1 MIINKMSS
9 NNFKINRRTP
19 AIYIGNESVN
29 LVWKKNIEIEE
40 RTKENTARLDV
51 VEAVANDAD
60 ERSKK
65 NRAAL
70 EEVDNVANNALAKT
84 TENAERIEILRNR
97 ITNTNAVVRSH
108 AERLSAV
115 EGIAQEAKEQA
126 SQNTTRL
133 DGVEGVANE
142 AADLSHSNRE
152 LIGEIEGT
160 ANEANQRSKDN
171 TGRLDIVQGVANEA
185 NERSKSNLTRLDSVD
200 GTAKAA
206 KTLAESNKALLNVVE
221 GTANGAKALAESNQ
235 KLLSTVEGTAN
246 GAKALATEC
255 KNLIDG
261 KANVEQVNYANVH
274 LKMEEQ
280 RMFIVAPKGSI
291 DHTKCEVS
299 FARYVRSSYRV
310 KTEHYTPSRPD
321 GHYRRKGWIVPMWR
335 RGTEDNRLVTAI
347 VHMRMTKIN
356 EIDGMEYFL
365 LSASPNAFDEGRD
378 EATYTFDNN
387 IGDVFLY
394 LCKKADENKISLHLW
409 DKKLGVCIT
418 MNGQPITPYLPFTV
432 RFNALVNN
440 RYGSFNFDKVNPSL
454 SRWI

>member
-1 MIINKMSS
+1 MSS

-70 EEVDNVANNALAKT
+70 EEVNNVADNALAKT

-152 LIGEIEGT
+152 LIGGIEGT

-185 NERSKSNLTRLDSVD
+185 NERSKRNLTRLDSVD

-206 KTLAESNKALLNVVE
+206 KT
-221 GTANGAKALAESNQ
+221 LAESNQ

-255 KNLIDG
+255 RNLIDG

-274 LKMEEQ
+274 LKMEER

-310 KTEHYTPSRPD
+310 KKEHDTPSRPT

-378 EATYTFDNN
+378 EATYTFDSN
-387 IGDVFLY
+387 IGGVFLY
-394 LCKKADENKISLHLW
+394 LCKKAVENRISLHLW

-432 RFNALVNN
+432 RFNELVNN
-440 RYGSFNFDKVNPSL
+440 MYGSFNFDKVTPSL

>member
-1 MIINKMSS
+1 MSS

-70 EEVDNVANNALAKT
+70 EEVNNVANNALAKT
-84 TENAERIEILRNR
+84 TENAERIEILSNR
-97 ITNTNAVVRSH
+97 IINTNAVVRRH

-160 ANEANQRSKDN
+160 ANEAN
-171 TGRLDIVQGVANEA
+171 
-185 NERSKSNLTRLDSVD
+185 ERSKNNLTRLDSVD

-206 KTLAESNKALLNVVE
+206 KTLAENNKALLNVVE
-221 GTANGAKALAESNQ
+221 GTANSAKALAEGNQ

-255 KNLIDG
+255 RTLIDG
-261 KANVEQVNYANVH
+261 KANVGQLTFSNLH
-274 LKMEEQ
+274 LRMEGK

-310 KTEHYTPSRPD
+310 KKEHDTPSRPN

-365 LSASPNAFDEGRD
+365 LSASPNAFDEGMD
-378 EATYTFDNN
+378 ESTYIFGNH
-387 IGDVFLY
+387 IGGVFLY
-394 LCKKADENKISLHLW
+394 LCKKAVENKISLHLW

-432 RFNALVNN
+432 RFNGLVNN
-440 RYGSFNFDKVNPSL
+440 KYGSFNFDKVTPSL

>member
-1 MIINKMSS
+1 MSS

-60 ERSKK
+60 ERSKR

-84 TENAERIEILRNR
+84 TKNAERIEILRNR

-160 ANEANQRSKDN
+160 AN
-171 TGRLDIVQGVANEA
+171 
-185 NERSKSNLTRLDSVD
+185 
-200 GTAKAA
+200 
-206 KTLAESNKALLNVVE
+206 
-221 GTANGAKALAESNQ
+221 GAKALAESNQ

-255 KNLIDG
+255 RNLIDG

-274 LKMEEQ
+274 LRMEER
-280 RMFIVAPKGSI
+280 RMFIVAPKGLI
-291 DHTKCEVS
+291 DHTKCKVS

-310 KTEHYTPSRPD
+310 KKEHDTPSRPT

-347 VHMRMTKIN
+347 VHMRMIAKIN
-356 EIDGMEYFL
+356 EVDGMEYFL
-365 LSASPNAFDEGRD
+365 LAASPNAFDEGRD
-378 EATYTFDNN
+378 EATYAFDYN

-394 LCKKADENKISLHLW
+394 LCKKAVENRISLHLW

-418 MNGQPITPYLPFTV
+418 QDGCPITPYLPFTV
-432 RFNALVNN
+432 RFNGLIDNTH
-440 RYGSFNFDKVNPSL
+440 GSFNFDKVTPYL

>member
-84 TENAERIEILRNR
+84 TENAERIEILSDR

-142 AADLSHSNRE
+142 AADLSHSNGE

-206 KTLAESNKALLNVVE
+206 KTLAESN
-221 GTANGAKALAESNQ
+221 Q
-235 KLLSTVEGTAN
+235 KLLSTVEETAN

-255 KNLIDG
+255 RTLIDG
-261 KANVEQVNYANVH
+261 KANVGQLTFSNLH
-274 LKMEEQ
+274 LRMEEK
-280 RMFIVAPKGSI
+280 RMLIVAPKGLI
-291 DHTKCEVS
+291 DYTKCKVS

-310 KTEHYTPSRPD
+310 KEEHGTPSRPK
-321 GHYRRKGWIVPMWR
+321 GYYRRKGWIVPMWR

-387 IGDVFLY
+387 IGGVFLY
-394 LCKKADENKISLHLW
+394 LCKKAVENKINLHLW

-432 RFNALVNN
+432 RFNKLVNN
-440 RYGSFNFDKVNPSL
+440 KYGSFNFDNVTPSL

>member
-1 MIINKMSS
+1 MSS

-60 ERSKK
+60 ERSKR

-70 EEVDNVANNALAKT
+70 EEVDNVANNALAKA

-97 ITNTNAVVRSH
+97 ITNTNAVVSRH

-126 SQNTTRL
+126 SQNATRL

-221 GTANGAKALAESNQ
+221 GTANGAKALA
-235 KLLSTVEGTAN
+235 
-246 GAKALATEC
+246 TEC
-255 KNLIDG
+255 RTLIDG
-261 KANVEQVNYANVH
+261 KANVGQLTFSNVH
-274 LKMEEQ
+274 LRMEEKQ
-280 RMFIVAPKGSI
+280 MLIVAPKGLI
-291 DHTKCEVS
+291 DIQKCQVS

-310 KTEHYTPSRPD
+310 KEEHGTPSRPK
-321 GHYRRKGWIVPMWR
+321 GYYRRKGWIVPMWR
-335 RGTEDNRLVTAI
+335 RGSEYNRLVTAI

-378 EATYTFDNN
+378 EATYAFDYN

-394 LCKKADENKISLHLW
+394 LCKKAVENKISLHLW

-432 RFNALVNN
+432 RFNKLVNN
-440 RYGSFNFDKVNPSL
+440 KNGSFNFDKVEPSL

>member
-70 EEVDNVANNALAKT
+70 EEVNNVANNALAKT

-115 EGIAQEAKEQA
+115 EGIAQEAK
-126 SQNTTRL
+126 
-133 DGVEGVANE
+133 
-142 AADLSHSNRE
+142 
-152 LIGEIEGT
+152 
-160 ANEANQRSKDN
+160 
-171 TGRLDIVQGVANEA
+171 
-185 NERSKSNLTRLDSVD
+185 ERSKSNLTRLDSVD

-274 LKMEEQ
+274 LKMEER

-310 KTEHYTPSRPD
+310 KKEHDTPSRPN

-387 IGDVFLY
+387 IGGVFLY
-394 LCKKADENKISLHLW
+394 LCKKAVENKISLHLW

-432 RFNALVNN
+432 RFNELVNN
-440 RYGSFNFDKVNPSL
+440 KYGSFNFDKVTPSL

>member
-70 EEVDNVANNALAKT
+70 EEVNNVANNALAKT

-160 ANEANQRSKDN
+160 AN
-171 TGRLDIVQGVANEA
+171 
-185 NERSKSNLTRLDSVD
+185 
-200 GTAKAA
+200 
-206 KTLAESNKALLNVVE
+206 
-221 GTANGAKALAESNQ
+221 GAKALAESNQ

-255 KNLIDG
+255 RNLIDG

-274 LKMEEQ
+274 LRMEER
-280 RMFIVAPKGSI
+280 RMFIVAPKGLI
-291 DHTKCEVS
+291 DHTKCKVS

-310 KTEHYTPSRPD
+310 KKEHDTPSRPT

-387 IGDVFLY
+387 IGGVFLY
-394 LCKKADENKISLHLW
+394 LCKKAVENKISLHLW

-418 MNGQPITPYLPFTV
+418 QDGCPITPYLPFTV
-432 RFNALVNN
+432 RFNGLIDNTH
-440 RYGSFNFDKVNPSL
+440 GSFNFDKVTPYL